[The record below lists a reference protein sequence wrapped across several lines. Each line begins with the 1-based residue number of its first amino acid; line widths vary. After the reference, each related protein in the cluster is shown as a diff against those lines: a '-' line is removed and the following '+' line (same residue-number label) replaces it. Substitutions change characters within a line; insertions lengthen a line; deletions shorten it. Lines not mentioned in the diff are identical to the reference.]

1 MIMEVVII
9 ILVEMQVNDLALSFL
24 QSLSMQFLAILF
36 SLTLEIFYLK
46 NK

>member
-36 SLTLEIFYLK
+36 SLNL
-46 NK
+46 